1 MKLLFYQTLAA
12 FLLIGLAAT
21 VGYSQDD
28 SIQGQVTDEES
39 GQVIP
44 GVNVL
49 IKGTAQGTVTD
60 VEGIYRMAVPD
71 TATTLVF
78 SYVGYLTQEVAIND
92 RSTLNVSLSTDVGAL
107 NEVVVIGYGVQE
119 KRDVTTAIASVSPED
134 LQDQP
139 VSGFDQAL
147 VGKMAGVQVAQTSG
161 TPGGGLSIRVRGTSS
176 ITAGNEPLYVV
187 DGVPISNDVRS
198 ATNLGNNDSGVDRYA
213 DQPINPLNS
222 INVNDI
228 ASIEVLKD
236 ASAAAIY
243 GSRGSN
249 GVVLITTKQGSRGK
263 TQISYDGYVGVQS
276 VARKIDLLDAYE
288 YAQLNY
294 EGHNNS
300 YLDAV
305 PTGNANETN
314 EERVA
319 RAEALG
325 ISLNEGWL
333 VPPELQPYLNG
344 TPGLTNTDW
353 QDEIFRDALIQNHS
367 VSISGGSDKTRYYV
381 SGAYF
386 DQDGVIISSGFK
398 QYSARFNVDIEATD
412 RLRVGLRFNPS
423 FGQHDRVNSEGP
435 YWDNGVIGTALV
447 YGPLWPVRNGDGSFN
462 FDHNAWGFSQTPFI
476 NPVATAEQEQDNLDH
491 TRLLGNAYLEYELL
505 PQWSYRL
512 SFGTDLNFFRRDY
525 YRPSTLENRDI
536 KGPSDPLGIS
546 KSDQFANWLLE
557 HTLSYQ
563 QSFGP
568 HGINGIVGFSAQQ
581 ERTKST
587 SLEANNFPNDLVQ
600 TLNGGQVSTGGSITE
615 AWSLLS
621 YLGRVQ
627 YDYDSRYLVSAALRA
642 DGSSRFGPDNKWGLF
657 PSFSAG
663 WRVSEEAFMQGIGLI
678 SNLKLRAS
686 YGQTGNFQIPNYGSV
701 ALIENA
707 DYVFGDAEGQLT
719 NGLAPDTP
727 GNPDLRWERT
737 STLDVGLDLGVLD
750 DRLYVELDYY
760 TSNTTDLLLNVPVPL
775 ASGFSTVLQNIGEV
789 NNRGLEIALTAQ
801 HQVGELSLEA
811 RANVAFNT
819 NEVKALGP
827 EDEPI
832 IATGGTGRARYV
844 TQVGEPIG
852 SYLTLVQEGVL
863 LDEEA
868 ADTQPGFENSNPGDF
883 AFRDVNGDG
892 EITVDGDAV
901 ITGNYIPDYTVG
913 FTGNVRFRNL
923 DFSFVVQA
931 VEGNEIFNLFRR
943 YFYNIEGNM
952 NNYQGAQDRWRSPQD
967 IGDGMTN
974 RANRFQTGGNFEMST
989 WHIED
994 GSYVRVRNITL
1005 GYTLPTAISERA
1017 RLSRARL
1024 YVTAQNPFTF
1034 TDYIGYNPEV
1044 SSQPDN
1050 ALAGGEDYGTYPLA
1064 RTFTI
1069 GANITF

>member
-1 MKLLFYQTLAA
+1 M
-12 FLLIGLAAT
+12 
-21 VGYSQDD
+21 
-28 SIQGQVTDEES
+28 TDAES
-39 GQVIP
+39 GQPIP

-49 IKGTAQGTVTD
+49 LKGTTQGTVTD
-60 VEGIYRMAVPD
+60 IEGNYRLAAVPD
-71 TATTLVF
+71 AVTTLVF
-78 SYVGYLTQEVAIND
+78 SYVGYLTQEAPINNRSAIDVA
-92 RSTLNVSLSTDVGAL
+92 LSADLESL

-147 VGKMAGVQVAQTSG
+147 AGKMAGVQVAQTSG

-187 DGVPISNDVRS
+187 DGVPLSNETRS
-198 ATNLGNNDSGVDRYA
+198 ATNLGSNDSGVDRYP

-249 GVVLITTKQGSRGK
+249 GVVLITTKQGRDGK
-263 TQISYDGYVGVQS
+263 TKISYNGYVGVQS
-276 VARKIDLLDAYE
+276 VARKIDLLDAYQ
-288 YAQLNY
+288 YAELNY

-305 PTGNANETN
+305 PSGSVTDTN
-314 EERVA
+314 EERIA
-319 RAEALG
+319 RAQALG
-325 ISLNEGWL
+325 ISPNEGWL
-333 VPPELQPYLNG
+333 VPPEILPYVNG

-353 QDEIFRDALIQNHS
+353 QDEIFRQALIQNHA
-367 VSISGGSDKTRYYV
+367 VSISGGNDNTRYYV
-381 SGAYF
+381 SGTYF

-398 QYSARFNVDIEATD
+398 QYSARFNVDINATE

-435 YWDNGVIGTALV
+435 YWDNGVIGSALV
-447 YGPLWPVRNGDGSFN
+447 YGPLWPVRNEDGSFN
-462 FDHNAWGFSQTPFI
+462 FDHNAWGYSQTPFI
-476 NPVATAEQEQDNLDH
+476 NPVATALLEQDEIDH
-491 TRLLGNAYLEYELL
+491 TRLLGNAYLEYQLL
-505 PQWSYRL
+505 PQLSYRV

-546 KSDQFANWLLE
+546 KSDQFMNWLIE
-557 HTLSYQ
+557 HTLSYN
-563 QSFGP
+563 QSFGK
-568 HGINGIVGFSAQQ
+568 HTIAGIAGFTAQQ
-581 ERTKST
+581 ERQEST

-600 TLNGGQVSTGGSITE
+600 TLNAGQVSTGGSVIE

-627 YDYDSRYLVSAALRA
+627 YDFDSRYLFSAALRA

-657 PSFSAG
+657 PSVSAG
-663 WRVSEEAFMQGIGLI
+663 WRLSEEPFLQNSRLI

-701 ALIENA
+701 ALITSA
-707 DYVFGDAEGQLT
+707 DYVFGEGDGQIT

-727 GNPDLRWERT
+727 GNSDLRWERT
-737 STLDVGLDLGVLD
+737 STFDVGVDVGLLE
-750 DRLYVELDYY
+750 DRLYLEVDYY

-775 ASGFSTVLQNIGEV
+775 ASGFSTVLQNIGKV
-789 NNRGLEIALTAQ
+789 NNRGLEVALTAQ
-801 HQVGELSLEA
+801 HQIGDLSLEA
-811 RANVAFNT
+811 KVNVAANK

-827 EDEPI
+827 ENEPI

-863 LDEEA
+863 RDQEA
-868 ADTQPGFENSNPGDF
+868 ADTQPGFSNSQPGDF

-901 ITGNYIPDYTVG
+901 ITGNYIPDYTAG
-913 FTGNVRFRNL
+913 FTGRVGFRNL

-931 VEGNEIFNLFRR
+931 VKGNEIFNLFRR

-952 NNYQGAQDRWRSPQD
+952 NNYQGALDRWRSPQD
-967 IGDGMTN
+967 TGDGITN

-994 GSYVRVRNITL
+994 GSFVRVRNITL

-1017 RLSRARL
+1017 KLSQARL

-1034 TDYIGYNPEV
+1034 TNYIGYNPEV

-1064 RTFTI
+1064 RTLTI
-1069 GANITF
+1069 GANLTF